1 MPTYYALLLLNQIL
15 TGLVVGDEVELYSA
29 WALVLL
35 FVASLVSMSGILLL
49 VMKQSQI
56 DVFTGSKK
64 EVGTEEVSLIE

>member
-29 WALVLL
+29 SELVLL

-49 VMKQSQI
+49 VMKQS
-56 DVFTGSKK
+56 
-64 EVGTEEVSLIE
+64 

>member
-29 WALVLL
+29 WELVLL

-49 VMKQSQI
+49 VLKQSQI

>member
-29 WALVLL
+29 WELVLL

-49 VMKQSQI
+49 VMKQS
-56 DVFTGSKK
+56 
-64 EVGTEEVSLIE
+64 